1 MSFMKRK
8 LVKMFPTHES
18 LRNWDIKPPLTLTLK
33 RSIDVPEN
41 IKLWKT
47 RLEFPVRLRIFK
59 PPKIENPSLSNLK
72 SYSTKIVP
80 I

>member
-18 LRNWDIKPPLTLTLK
+18 LRNWDIKRPLTLTLK

-41 IKLWKT
+41 IKL
-47 RLEFPVRLRIFK
+47 
-59 PPKIENPSLSNLK
+59 
-72 SYSTKIVP
+72 
-80 I
+80 